1 MGVLV
6 GTSLIVIIP
15 EGVDTLYSAGDVSSH
30 KPTLRAISSDFSSPI
45 SKGGHGRPSLLI
57 RDMEIAPKLFNR
69 DEHPESTNDN
79 DNNDQSHIS
88 EDESTHPGPAS
99 STSTGDDN
107 QDVSSDPK
115 ERSDPPSSRPAH
127 VWIGLSLIFGF
138 ILMYLLDTL
147 PTLSAKSNSRSS
159 NANIYSLSDLS
170 TSPTPLPPQR
180 ALSTTLG
187 LCIHATADGIAL
199 GASSSSTSTTSLSL
213 IIFVA
218 IMVHKAPAAFGLTA
232 VLLKQGLGKR
242 GARAH
247 LMAFSLAA
255 PIGAVGTWVVV
266 RTLGGGSGDE
276 ESMRWWTGVLL
287 LFSGGTFLYVSSLST
302 FHLKVMQEQKSLT
315 DPSSTVMLP
324 CTPCARAT
332 TLPHPRSPRLMS
344 FQPTMATLTAE
355 AAYMVVIYI
364 TAHPEMAAVCVSS
377 LQP

>member
-15 EGVDTLYSAGDVSSH
+15 EGVDTLYSAGDDFGHRHALRDVSSGFSI
-30 KPTLRAISSDFSSPI
+30 PSSQAAH
-45 SKGGHGRPSLLI
+45 GGPSLLI
-57 RDMEIAPKLFNR
+57 RHIKIKPKIASR
-69 DEHPESTNDN
+69 DEHPESTNG
-79 DNNDQSHIS
+79 SGVEGPHIPG
-88 EDESTHPGPAS
+88 EETTHLGPAS
-99 STSTGDDN
+99 LTSLGNDDM
-107 QDVSSDPK
+107 SSDPA
-115 ERSDPPSSRPAH
+115 DPFNRPSSRPPHA
-127 VWIGLSLIFGF
+127 WIGLSLILGF

-147 PTLSAKSNSRSS
+147 PTLSVPSNSRSS
-159 NANIYSLSDLS
+159 TANIYSLSDLS
-170 TSPTPLPPQR
+170 TTPLPPPPQR

-247 LMAFSLAA
+247 LVAFSLAA

-266 RTLGGGSGDE
+266 RTLGGGSGEE

-287 LFSGGTFLYVSSLST
+287 LFSGGTFLYALYLTTLHPNFCRSKNPSNCSL
-302 FHLKVMQEQKSLT
+302 
-315 DPSSTVMLP
+315 STVMLP
-324 CTPCARAT
+324 CTPCARAR
-332 TLPHPRSPRLMS
+332 TLPHLHSPPSMI
-344 FQPTMATLTAE
+344 FPPTTAILTAE
-355 AAYMVVIYI
+355 GGSMAGTYI
-364 TAHPEMAAVCVSS
+364 TVHPEMAAAYALFSR
-377 LQP
+377 PW

>member
-1 MGVLV
+1 
-6 GTSLIVIIP
+6 
-15 EGVDTLYSAGDVSSH
+15 
-30 KPTLRAISSDFSSPI
+30 
-45 SKGGHGRPSLLI
+45 
-57 RDMEIAPKLFNR
+57 MEIMPGLLNR
-69 DEHPESTNDN
+69 DEHADSTNDN
-79 DNNDQSHIS
+79 SNEHPHTT
-88 EDESTHPGPAS
+88 EDETTNLGPGP
-99 STSTGDDN
+99 STSTGDDKH
-107 QDVSSDPK
+107 DVSSEPSD
-115 ERSDPPSSRPAH
+115 RSDPPSSRPPH

-147 PTLSAKSNSRSS
+147 PTLSAQSNSRSS

-247 LMAFSLAA
+247 LIAFSLAA
-255 PIGAVGTWVVV
+255 PIGAVGTWMVV
-266 RTLGGGSGDE
+266 RALGGGSGDE

-287 LFSGGTFLYVSSLST
+287 LFSGGTFL
-302 FHLKVMQEQKSLT
+302 
-315 DPSSTVMLP
+315 
-324 CTPCARAT
+324 
-332 TLPHPRSPRLMS
+332 
-344 FQPTMATLTAE
+344 
-355 AAYMVVIYI
+355 
-364 TAHPEMAAVCVSS
+364 
-377 LQP
+377 